1 MFDKRRIR
9 KHGLSAEAMVLSVD
23 QRSHLTTNE
32 LRDFDHVVEVRPP
45 GEVAFQTMIR
55 EKYWIAGLRPKEG
68 DVVKVLYDRDSREA
82 VFDLD
87 GDPRFDLEQM
97 RERTK
102 QLRRETAA
110 ITERYGEP
118 PADWQDQLVARVAPP
133 AAAQDPVER
142 LDRLVKLRD
151 AGALTPE
158 EFEAQKTRI
167 LSSS

>member
-23 QRSHLTTNE
+23 KRSHLTSNE

-45 GEVAFQTMIR
+45 GEAPFQTMIR
-55 EKYWIAGLRPKEG
+55 EKYWIGGLRPKEG
-68 DVVKVLYDRDSREA
+68 DLVKVRYDPDSREA

-87 GDPRFDLEQM
+87 GDPRFDIEQM

-102 QLRRETAA
+102 ALRRETAA
-110 ITERYGEP
+110 LTERYGEP
-118 PADWQDQLVARVAPP
+118 AADWKEQLAARTAVPAP
-133 AAAQDPVER
+133 AQDPVER
-142 LDRLVKLRD
+142 LERLVKLRD

-158 EFEAQKTRI
+158 EFEAQKARI
-167 LSSS
+167 LGSS